1 MKTETQITFKSVQIT
16 HNITLETTR
25 NLLVSALEGGINY
38 WGCLQECK
46 FPPNT
51 TREDFEEGG
60 SRAVTDT
67 LGHVWHPAYVLPT
80 IKDGGI
86 VICDKEDDNHHTLT
100 REKLLNGFDIMAQKY
115 PKQFNDIVIEND
127 DAETA
132 DTLIQ
137 CALFGET
144 IYG

>member
-1 MKTETQITFKSVQIT
+1 MTETQITFKSVQIA
-16 HNITLETTR
+16 HNITLDTTR

-38 WGCLQECK
+38 WGCLLKYE

-51 TREDFEEGG
+51 TREDFLEDGP
-60 SRAVTDT
+60 RAVTDT
-67 LGHVWHPAYVLPT
+67 LGHVWHIAYVLPT

-86 VICDKEDDNHHTLT
+86 VILDKEENSHHTLT

-115 PKQFNDIVIEND
+115 PTHFNNIVIEND

-132 DTLIQ
+132 DVLLQ
-137 CALFGET
+137 CSLFGEI